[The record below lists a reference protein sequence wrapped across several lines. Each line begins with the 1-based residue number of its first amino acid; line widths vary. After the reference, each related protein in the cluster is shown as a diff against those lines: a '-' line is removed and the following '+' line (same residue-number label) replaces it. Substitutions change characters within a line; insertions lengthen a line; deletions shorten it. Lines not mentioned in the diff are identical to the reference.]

1 MSTARILVVDD
12 EPHTRTFI
20 CDGLSALG
28 IVDDAVGVATADEAL
43 AEISRQ
49 VPELVITDVRMP
61 GLNGLDLARYL
72 RQTYP
77 NTKVIVVTGYSTRDI
92 EKTALALSVT
102 ALLKKPFGLDML
114 GEVVRKALN
123 HSGPTQPPG
132 KSVPLSVEPLE
143 RQISILKRD
152 TGALWAGLFNAE
164 GQLLTHT
171 GLDEHLDRTL
181 DEIVCQTWPSQLT
194 QIAEHGGP
202 CFLFIDRAP
211 HDIYLSS
218 VSSEH
223 CIVLIYDRRWQTN
236 RMGAVWLTTRQT
248 AQELARLLAQP
259 SHNSSHQ

>member
-1 MSTARILVVDD
+1 MSSAKILVVDD

-28 IVDDAVGVATADEAL
+28 IVDDAVGVSTADEAL

-77 NTKVIVVTGYSTRDI
+77 ATKVIVVTGYSTRDI

-123 HSGPTQPPG
+123 HYDAAQPLA
-132 KSVPLSVEPLE
+132 KSMTLSVEPLE
-143 RQISILKRD
+143 RQVSILKRD
-152 TGALWAGLFNAE
+152 TGALWAGLFNAT

-181 DEIVCQTWPSQLT
+181 DEIVCQTWPSQLA
-194 QIAEHGGP
+194 QIADRGGP
-202 CFLFIDRAP
+202 CFLFIDRSP
-211 HDIYLSS
+211 HDIYFSS
-218 VSSEH
+218 VGSDH
-223 CIVLIYDRRWQTN
+223 CVALIYDRRWQTN
-236 RMGAVWLTTRQT
+236 RMGAVWLTTRQA
-248 AQELARLLAQP
+248 AQELARLLAQAARSP
-259 SHNSSHQ
+259 SPQ